1 MINIMKKLLLL
12 ILLLLPL
19 GLLIGCSKS
28 KQDILDK
35 CILQANQKFPTD
47 LLQSSKFFQG
57 CMAKYRYAFNA
68 HNCDQ
73 NNQEQIFSEICYVK
87 Y

>member
-1 MINIMKKLLLL
+1 MKKISTLI
-12 ILLLLPL
+12 ILLLPIIFLE
-19 GLLIGCSKS
+19 GCSIS
-28 KQDILDK
+28 KQEIVDK
-35 CILQANQKFPTD
+35 CLVKANQNFPTD
-47 LLQSSKFFQG
+47 MLQKSKLFQG

-73 NNQEQIFSEICYVK
+73 NNQEHLLSEICYVK

>member
-1 MINIMKKLLLL
+1 MKKLFFL
-12 ILLLLPL
+12 ILLLVPL
-19 GLLIGCSKS
+19 GLLTGCSKS
-28 KQDILDK
+28 KQEIVDK
-35 CILQANQKFPTD
+35 CLLQANQKFPTN
-47 LLQSSKFFQG
+47 LLQKSKLFQS

-73 NNQEQIFSEICYVK
+73 NSQEHLLSEICYVK

>member
-1 MINIMKKLLLL
+1 MKKLFFII
-12 ILLLLPL
+12 ILLS
-19 GLLIGCSKS
+19 LIIFLEGCSKS
-28 KQDILDK
+28 KQEIIDK
-35 CILQANQKFPTD
+35 CLLQVKQKFPID
-47 LLQSSKFFQG
+47 LLQKSKLFQG

-73 NNQEQIFSEICYVK
+73 NNPEHLLSEICYVK